1 MTALQKKIMIQKT
14 LKILNGFNEGAEIS
28 LELGVPFIL
37 GCRPDCSLV
46 LVDEG
51 IEAQHCQLVLTVA
64 GLICTALNGSL
75 TIQGKEL
82 TPSETIKITYMQ
94 SVRCGSIDFA
104 VGDKGTD
111 WAQLQTDNAA
121 SALMAKNKS
130 ERSWRSGFSGLLL
143 MPRWKRNVV
152 LGGGASVF
160 FAVMGIAYAAML
172 PSSAYMS
179 QSYLTEARLWLKS
192 IAPAGS
198 ELRIDR
204 AQGGELALTGYVG
217 SNYQNELLTMTV
229 HNSTY
234 HPKIEVYSVEQMV
247 SSLSRLANLEN
258 LPCIVN
264 YRGNGRL
271 GCNNDVDEQAQAVR
285 LQVLAHQVVGVK
297 ALEARVR
304 PEKADAV
311 MTPQASP
318 ASEAPRL
325 QSPASAGIGTIA
337 NFPRKLSILMSKRGR
352 YVIDSSGLKFS
363 EGDVVD
369 GFALVAIEFD
379 QVELERNGQ
388 RFLVRVGSN

>member
-1 MTALQKKIMIQKT
+1 MTQKT
-14 LKILNGFNEGAEIS
+14 LRILSGFNQGAEVS

-37 GCRPDCSLV
+37 GCQSDCSLV

-51 IEAQHCQLVLTVA
+51 VEAQHCQLLLTVA

-75 TIQGKEL
+75 TIQDKQL
-82 TPSETIKITYMQ
+82 TPSETVKIAYMQ
-94 SVRCGSIDFA
+94 SVRCGSIDFI

-111 WAQLQTDNAA
+111 WASLQTDNAVA
-121 SALMAKNKS
+121 ALMAKNKS
-130 ERSWRSGFSGLLL
+130 ERSWRSGVSELLS

-152 LGGGASVF
+152 LGGGAIGF
-160 FAVMGIAYAAML
+160 LAVMGIAYAAML

-204 AQGGELALTGYVG
+204 TQGGELALSGYVG
-217 SNYQNELLTMTV
+217 SNYQNELLTMAV
-229 HNSTY
+229 HNSSY
-234 HPKIEVYSVEQMV
+234 HPKIEVHSVEQMV

-264 YRGNGRL
+264 YRGAGRL
-271 GCNNDVDEQAQAVR
+271 GCNNEIDEQAQAVR
-285 LQVLAHQVVGVK
+285 LQVLARQVVGVK

-304 PEKADAV
+304 PEQVSDVAA
-311 MTPQASP
+311 PQTSP
-318 ASEAPRL
+318 VPETSRTAP
-325 QSPASAGIGTIA
+325 PASAGIGTIA

-369 GFALVAIEFD
+369 GFALVAIEID

-388 RFLVRVGSN
+388 RFLVRVGNN